1 MEDPERKPAHLE
13 GGSKRLAQGFHA
25 RCVPARLQLSPASV
39 QIREGRGLSP
49 GTSLSWP
56 SLCSFISCI
65 QALSVTSVASDYLVL
80 AICPPYLAFVHLF
93 LHSDVHRLYSVE
105 ITLLRA
111 LMTPLLTETDNFPS

>member
-25 RCVPARLQLSPASV
+25 RCVPARLQLSPPRV
-39 QIREGRGLSP
+39 QIKGP
-49 GTSLSWP
+49 HPQSWDI
-56 SLCSFISCI
+56 SFLAFLCSFISCI
-65 QALSVTSVASDYLVL
+65 QALSVTSVASDSLVL
-80 AICPPYLAFVHLF
+80 AICPPYLAFVHHF

-111 LMTPLLTETDNFPS
+111 LMTPLLTETDNFQS